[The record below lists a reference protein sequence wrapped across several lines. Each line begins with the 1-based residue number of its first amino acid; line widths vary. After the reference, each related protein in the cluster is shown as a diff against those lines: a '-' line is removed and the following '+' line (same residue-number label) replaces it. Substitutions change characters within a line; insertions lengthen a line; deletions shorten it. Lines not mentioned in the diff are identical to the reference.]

1 MIKDI
6 YKLMLV
12 HGFKPD
18 NKLDQNFIIDNN
30 IIKKVVETLKITK
43 EDTILEIGPGLG
55 FLTKELLN
63 NCKKVIAI
71 EKDPLMVEI
80 LKKEI
85 NSDKLEIINS
95 NFLDVDL
102 SKLKFDKIAG
112 FIPYSISLKIMEKI
126 LSTKPACLVVQRE
139 FAEKLSAFEGYANY
153 VAITALVQS
162 YSEIKIIRH
171 IGKGAFF
178 PKPKVESSIISI
190 TPNNNKLNLNY
201 NIFVKNIF
209 RYGNKD
215 IKNSLKHASLENKN
229 IVDMTKLD
237 KISEEMDF
245 KKVKQLSVP
254 ELKAI
259 FKVIKK

>member
-1 MIKDI
+1 
-6 YKLMLV
+6 ML
-12 HGFKPD
+12 FRS
-18 NKLDQNFIIDNN
+18 
-30 IIKKVVETLKITK
+30 K
-43 EDTILEIGPGLG
+43 ETILEIGPGLG
-55 FLTKELLN
+55 FLTKELLAS
-63 NCKKVIAI
+63 CKKVIAI

-85 NSDKLEIINS
+85 NSDKLEIINA

-112 FIPYSISLKIMEKI
+112 FIPYSISLKIIEKI
-126 LSTKPACLVVQRE
+126 ISTKPSCLVVQRE
-139 FAEKLSAFEGYANY
+139 FAEKLAALEGFSNY
-153 VAITALVQS
+153 VAITVLAQN
-162 YSEIKIIRH
+162 YSDIKIIRH

-190 TPNNNKLNLNY
+190 IPNKKKMNLNY
-201 NIFVKNIF
+201 NLFIKHIF

-215 IKNSLKHASLENKN
+215 IKNSLKHASLENKD
-229 IVDMTKLD
+229 IVDMTKLN

-254 ELKAI
+254 ELEAI